1 MLSKLFL
8 GCVLKFQGI
17 APHGDGR
24 PAILSQARFGRSFER
39 IRAHGG
45 RHGARRNYGWR
56 EAAAMSRRP
65 PRPRGGRLGVAHG
78 RRSTV
83 RHDQDAGSAEG
94 GHVVSAERVGM
105 VRISGKK

>member
-8 GCVLKFQGI
+8 ECVLNFQGV

-24 PAILSQARFGRSFER
+24 PAILSQARLGRSFER

-45 RHGARRNYGWR
+45 RHGARRDDGRR
-56 EAAAMSRRP
+56 EAAALSRRP

-83 RHDQDAGSAEG
+83 RHDQDAGPAEG